1 MPEQSLI
8 DLSLPIHG
16 GMRGVKK
23 SPCHLL
29 EKDGWNSSTLELY
42 SHSGTH
48 MDAPIHFGCGKQTI
62 DEIPVDRFLSD
73 AWMVDLTGIEPA
85 GLIHVA
91 DLGVVADQIQAG
103 QSLILKTG
111 WSAHVDDPGIY
122 RDKLPRISEE
132 LALWCVDKQIN
143 LIGVEPPSV
152 ADVNNLPEVTRIH
165 QILLGGDILIVEGLT
180 NLESLPPSPF
190 RFGAFPLKIQRGDGF
205 PCRAFAS
212 AEPISL
218 RQAIHQR
225 LLASNTVVAV
235 LDDDPTGTQTIHDI
249 NVHLEL
255 DKDKLV
261 EEMQNGPGLFFI
273 LTNSR
278 ALPESE
284 ADDLARRIGSLLK
297 QAGTEAGR
305 KVLLVSRSDST
316 LRGHYPSEVNALAE
330 AYGCPDAAH
339 VLAPFFEEG
348 GRLTIDDVHYVK
360 EAGELVPAAS
370 TPFAKDATF
379 GYKNSN
385 LRLWVNEKTNGAVA
399 DAAIGSLGRSSN
411 QDPCAELQDR
421 QKSCFILNAVEEK
434 DLEVPVMAILD
445 EMGRGRDFVFRSAA
459 GVVRVL
465 AGQDPVPLM
474 SRDALRNSSGCGG
487 LVVVGSY
494 VPKTTSQLNYLRR
507 SDALEFLEIE
517 VPRVIAGD
525 DTGQYL
531 SELAGKMNAILG
543 ADRNLVVYTSRE
555 LVRVEDKEESLR
567 INVRVSDFLV
577 SLISQLEQSP
587 RFLVSKGGITSS
599 EVARMGLQVKQAQVM
614 GQIIPGVPVW
624 QLGDS
629 SKFPGLK
636 CVVFP
641 GNLGDESS
649 LLTAVEKLI

>member
-8 DLSLPIHG
+8 DLSLSIHPG
-16 GMRGVKK
+16 LRGVRK
-23 SPCHLL
+23 SPCHVLD
-29 EKDGWNSSTLELY
+29 KDGWNSSTLELY

-48 MDAPIHFGCGKQTI
+48 MDAPIHFGCSDQTI
-62 DEIPVDRFLSD
+62 DEIPLDRCLSV
-73 AWMVDLTGIEPA
+73 AWMADLSGIEPA
-85 GLIHVA
+85 ALIKVS

-111 WSAHVDDPGIY
+111 WSAYVDNASVY
-122 RDKLPRISEE
+122 RDQLPRISEE
-132 LALWCVDKQIN
+132 LALWCVEKQLN

-165 QILLGGDILIVEGLT
+165 EILLGGDIIIVEGLT
-180 NLESLPPSPF
+180 NLDAVPPSPF
-190 RFGAFPLKIQRGDGF
+190 QFGAFPLKIQRGDGF

-212 AEPISL
+212 EGQVLL
-218 RQAIHQR
+218 RTAIHQR

-261 EEMQNGPGLFFI
+261 EEMQQGPGLFFI

-278 ALPESE
+278 ALPEKE
-284 ADDLARRIGSLLK
+284 ADELARKIGNLLK
-297 QAGTEAGR
+297 KAGDEAGR

-330 AYGCPDAAH
+330 AYGCPNAAH

-348 GRLTIDDVHYVK
+348 GRLTIDDVHYVR

-385 LRLWVNEKTNGAVA
+385 LRLWIQEKTNGAVE
-399 DAAIGSLGRSSN
+399 DAQIGSLGRTSG
-411 QDPCAELQDR
+411 QDLQAELNDDE
-421 QKSCFILNAVEEK
+421 KSCYILNAVEEK
-434 DLEVPVMAILD
+434 DLEPSIMSILESMD
-445 EMGRGRDFVFRSAA
+445 RGRDFVFRSAA

-465 AGQDPVPLM
+465 AGQVPVPLM
-474 SRDALRNSSGCGG
+474 SKEALRNTSGCGG

-507 SDALEFLEIE
+507 SEALQFMEIE
-517 VPRVIAGD
+517 VPRVISGAD
-525 DTGQYL
+525 NQLYL
-531 SELAGKMNAILG
+531 DELAKEMNTILG
-543 ADRNLVVYTSRE
+543 NDGNLVVYTSRE
-555 LVRVEDKEESLR
+555 LVRVEDKDESLR

-577 SLISQLEQSP
+577 SLIERIEQSP

-599 EVARMGLQVKQAQVM
+599 EVARIGLQVKQALVM

-624 QLGDS
+624 KLGQS